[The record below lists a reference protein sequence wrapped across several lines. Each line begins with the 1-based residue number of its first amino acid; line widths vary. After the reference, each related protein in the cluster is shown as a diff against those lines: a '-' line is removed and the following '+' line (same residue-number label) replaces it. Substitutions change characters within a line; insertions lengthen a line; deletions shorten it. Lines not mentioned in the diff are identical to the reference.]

1 MFHAPCFMTYYTLAN
16 ADIISVPSRARAVR
30 FNGAKEGYRL
40 ISFVLAGI
48 LITLS
53 AFYIFAINAIVG
65 GAYELR
71 TLNKKMEELKNR
83 NQFLEIEAAGQRSA
97 SDIRSLAAPLN
108 LVAIDKIEYI
118 NIDKDGSFALAN
130 HQ

>member
-1 MFHAPCFMTYYTLAN
+1 MTYYTLAN
-16 ADIISVPSRARAVR
+16 ADIVSVPSEKRALRL
-30 FNGAKEGYRL
+30 NNAKDGHRL

-71 TLNKKMEELKNR
+71 TLNKKLEELKSR
-83 NQFLEIEAAGQRSA
+83 NQFLEIEAAGLRA
-97 SDIRSLAAPLN
+97 IPDIQSLASSLN
-108 LVAIDKIEYI
+108 LVAIDKVEYI
-118 NIDKDGSFALAN
+118 NIDKNALFALER
-130 HQ
+130 

>member
-1 MFHAPCFMTYYTLAN
+1 MTYYTLAN
-16 ADIISVPSRARAVR
+16 ADIMSVPSEKRTVR
-30 FNGAKEGYRL
+30 LNNAKEGYRI

-71 TLNKKMEELKNR
+71 TLNKKLEELKSQ
-83 NQFLEIEAAGQRSA
+83 NQFLEIEAAGQRVT
-97 SDIRSLAAPLN
+97 SDIQGLAVPLN

-130 HQ
+130 HP